1 MRASAVRARRLLL
14 RAALP
19 GPTSPSPPV
28 VGAEQAFVPWRFKVL
43 SQRPQSDS
51 REDSKSV
58 LSATRLLL
66 FTGAEVCLVSGEAP
80 AGPGHRVLL
89 LGEATCAAAAAVR
102 WSGLSAARGEP
113 AHRQT
118 CGPPC
123 ASRSFWTRVTEGQT
137 SNSRIWLAQP
147 PVCFVYKFSLFKL

>member
-1 MRASAVRARRLLL
+1 MQASAVRARRLLL

-19 GPTSPSPPV
+19 CPTSPSPPV
-28 VGAEQAFVPWRFKVL
+28 VGAEQAFVPWHFKVL
-43 SQRPQSDS
+43 SRRPQSDS

-66 FTGAEVCLVSGEAP
+66 FTGVEVCLVSGEDP

-89 LGEATCAAAAAVR
+89 LGEAARAAAAGGR
-102 WSGLSAARGEP
+102 WRGFSAARGEP

-118 CGPPC
+118 CGPSC
-123 ASRSFWTRVTEGQT
+123 ASRSFRTRVTDGQT
-137 SNSRIWLAQP
+137 SNSRISLAQLA
-147 PVCFVYKFSLFKL
+147 VCFVYKFSLFKL